1 MREQV
6 LVWVL
11 GTTTGVLLVLVWI
24 LGRWVRRLVLVARAS
39 TADAVAEQLREHRQG
54 LEELRAEVRSV
65 RASLAELGGQLSQ
78 CVQRVGLVRFDAFE
92 DVGGRVSFA
101 LALLDGKG
109 DGVVLSVLN
118 GREAVRAYAKTL
130 VNGTPS
136 HPLSEEEQEAIAMAR
151 DLRQIQAAR

>member
-1 MREQV
+1 MREHV

-11 GTTTGVLLVLVWI
+11 GAITGVLLVFVGI
-24 LGRWVRRLVLVARAS
+24 LGAWVRRLVQVARAS
-39 TADAVAEQLREHRQG
+39 TEDALAEQLREHRQG
-54 LEELRAEVRSV
+54 LEELRADLQST
-65 RASLAELGGQLSQ
+65 RASLAELGEQLSR

-136 HPLSEEEQEAIAMAR
+136 HPLSVEEKEAIAMAQDVR
-151 DLRQIQAAR
+151 RTQAVR